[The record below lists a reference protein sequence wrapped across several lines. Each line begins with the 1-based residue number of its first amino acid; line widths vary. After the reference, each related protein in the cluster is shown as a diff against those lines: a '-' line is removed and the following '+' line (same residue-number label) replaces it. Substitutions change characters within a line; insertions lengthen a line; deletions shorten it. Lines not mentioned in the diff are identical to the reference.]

1 MDIKEIRKRL
11 EEKKD
16 YLKEEFY
23 IIEIGIFGSF
33 VRGEQISTSD
43 AVKNNDNE
51 EIRKR
56 LFYWS

>member
-16 YLKEEFY
+16 YLKEEFHV
-23 IIEIGIFGSF
+23 IEIGIFGSF